1 MTPAELAAQLP
12 QSSVFGGRD
21 EAQFADL
28 LGIATLHAT
37 RANEEILRQGD
48 EGTSL
53 VILLDG
59 VVRVSMVTPNGREII
74 LDYAEAGAVL
84 GEIAVLDGQPRTAS
98 AIAMWPGR
106 LLRLSRSAF
115 EGFIER
121 HPKVAMLLA
130 TGDPAITPR
139 VSLSEGVLGYLVK
152 PFVPEDVVRAVVVG
166 VRWHFD
172 EAPGA

>member
-1 MTPAELAAQLP
+1 MFNDRRPGEVLVVDDEFAMRQILSGWIDAAGFEVTAAPDAETAL
-12 QSSVFGGRD
+12 
-21 EAQFADL
+21 
-28 LGIATLHAT
+28 
-37 RANEEILRQGD
+37 EIL
-48 EGTSL
+48 
-53 VILLDG
+53 
-59 VVRVSMVTPNGREII
+59 
-74 LDYAEAGAVL
+74 AERD
-84 GEIAVLDGQPRTAS
+84 IAVVTVDKDMPGHDG
-98 AIAMWPGR
+98 MWLVR
-106 LLRLSRSAF
+106 K
-115 EGFIER
+115 IQER